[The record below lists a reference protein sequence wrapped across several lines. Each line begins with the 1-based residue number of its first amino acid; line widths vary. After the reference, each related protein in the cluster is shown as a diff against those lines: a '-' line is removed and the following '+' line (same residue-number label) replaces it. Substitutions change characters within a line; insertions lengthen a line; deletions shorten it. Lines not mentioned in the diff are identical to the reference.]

1 VSEEEPD
8 KGEETDMAKGGEA
21 EVPAGLRRV
30 HRQLERWRSTRRG
43 RSPLPEALWRAAGEA
58 AREHGVFRTGQV
70 LHLEYGKLKRVMEAT
85 ATLPASRTAGRS
97 TSRTGKSRLRTR
109 AAFVELAPLAAMGGD
124 ECVLE
129 LEGERGKLRL
139 RLRGRTAED
148 LAGLS
153 RALWEVVS

>member
-1 VSEEEPD
+1 V
-8 KGEETDMAKGGEA
+8 A
-21 EVPAGLRRV
+21 EYAARAIAAAGSV
-30 HRQLERWRSTRRG
+30 VEGS
-43 RSPLPEALWRAAGEA
+43 GEA

-70 LHLEYGKLKRVMEAT
+70 LHLEYGKLKRVMEAM
-85 ATLPASRTAGRS
+85 AAQPASRTAGRDAIRPS
-97 TSRTGKSRLRTR
+97 HRAAAHTGNRRVRTR
-109 AAFVELAPLAAMGGD
+109 ATFVELGPLAAMSGD

-153 RALWEVVS
+153 RALWEVIS